1 MAFAS
6 IIAIIAIVLVAGGI
20 IAFLGHMIIGLFD
33 SDRKI
38 NNTSKKE
45 VLDYNQYKQLEDA
58 KTVDSNKEY
67 DFESINLA
75 KAEKEKEMAEKDKS
89 TEDDVFSLIEQDKDD
104 EIEEIENRLKNE
116 QKEQVETKPEEIEE
130 TAANEAEDDDFA
142 SLFDEI
148 SNDVVEEEK
157 EKIREQDATPTPV
170 SNELDKYSINNV
182 LTTTDAEED
191 QDEVEEEEDSTEP
204 EEVEEAEANDENLEK
219 LDQANQEIADLK
231 AQLEEMNK
239 KLEEARNQQPEVSI
253 DMTEEECLNRLATL
267 EERLKNAKREY
278 KVNMKEYRPLKKV
291 MKDLEKYQTKLR
303 RKDAILV
310 KKKVALYG
318 VNNYV
323 DIDKEKAQKLADEIE
338 LLDGLRL
345 SVSQCEEIINA
356 NKDRYPILEHTNK
369 ILEEQIANIE
379 ADIETTKQTLQKIR
393 DKKGEGNNEGD
404 EE

>member
-1 MAFAS
+1 MAFVS

-67 DFESINLA
+67 GFESINLA

-204 EEVEEAEANDENLEK
+204 EEVEEAEANDENLGK

-393 DKKGEGNNEGD
+393 DKKGDGNNEGD

>member
-1 MAFAS
+1 MAFVS

-130 TAANEAEDDDFA
+130 IAANEAEDDDFA

-191 QDEVEEEEDSTEP
+191 QDEVEEEGDSTEP